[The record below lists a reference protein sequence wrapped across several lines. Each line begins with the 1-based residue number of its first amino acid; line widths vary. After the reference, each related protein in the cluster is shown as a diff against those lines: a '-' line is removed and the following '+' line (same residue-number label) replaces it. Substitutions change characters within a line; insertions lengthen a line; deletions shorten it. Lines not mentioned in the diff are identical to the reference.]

1 MSYRDLIPVSIDCHT
16 HTMAYY
22 VYILASKK
30 HGTLY
35 IGVINNLP
43 RRIWEHKQG
52 IGSEF
57 TKKYSV
63 HHLVHIEIFD
73 DVKLAIQREKTLKEW
88 KRDWKIALIEKDN
101 PDWDDLYGRL
111 SA

>member
-1 MSYRDLIPVSIDCHT
+1 
-16 HTMAYY
+16 MAYY

-35 IGVINNLP
+35 TGVTNNLS
-43 RRIWEHKQG
+43 RRVWEHKQG
-52 IGSEF
+52 IGSDF

-63 HHLVHIEIFD
+63 HRLVHIEAID

-101 PDWDDLYGRL
+101 PDWNDLYSRL
-111 SA
+111 NA

>member
-1 MSYRDLIPVSIDCHT
+1 MV
-16 HTMAYY
+16 YY

-35 IGVINNLP
+35 IGVTNNLP

-52 IGSEF
+52 VGSDF

-63 HHLVHIEIFD
+63 HHLVHIETFD

-88 KRDWKIALIEKDN
+88 KRDWKIALIEKDTT
-101 PDWDDLYGRL
+101 DWNDLYGSL
-111 SA
+111 NA